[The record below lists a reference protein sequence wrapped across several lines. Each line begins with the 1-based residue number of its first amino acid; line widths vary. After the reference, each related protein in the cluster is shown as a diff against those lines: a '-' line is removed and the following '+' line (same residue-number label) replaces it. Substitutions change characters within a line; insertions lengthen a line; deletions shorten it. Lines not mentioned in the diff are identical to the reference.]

1 MIRVLLVDDHDI
13 VRLGLRTYLGTIA
26 DIEIVGEARNGVEAV
41 KLGCELQPDVI
52 LMDLLMPVM
61 PGVEAIRQLRS
72 AGCISHIVVLTSSID
87 DAMVIEAV
95 RAGASSYVLKTSTAS
110 QLATAIQRAAHGEPT
125 LDAQVQKTLLG
136 QMQTSVKPEPW
147 QELTERE
154 QEVLRALA
162 TGQSNQEIAT
172 TLGIAVKTVKT
183 HVGNI
188 FVKLDVQDRTQA
200 AIYAIRKGLA

>member
-13 VRLGLRTYLGTIA
+13 VRLGLRTYLRTVGGI
-26 DIEIVGEARNGVEAV
+26 DIVGEARDGQEAV
-41 KLGCELQPDVI
+41 QKGCELAPDVI

-61 PGVEAIRQLRS
+61 SGVEAIRALKA
-72 AGCISHIVVLTSSID
+72 AGCQSHIVVLTSSID
-87 DAMVIEAV
+87 DAMVVDAV

-110 QLATAIQRAAHGEPT
+110 QLAAVIERAALGEPT

-136 QMQTSVKPEPW
+136 QMHASTQMEPW

-154 QEVLRALA
+154 REVLQALA
-162 TGQSNQEIAT
+162 TGQSNQEIAM

-183 HVGNI
+183 HVGNV